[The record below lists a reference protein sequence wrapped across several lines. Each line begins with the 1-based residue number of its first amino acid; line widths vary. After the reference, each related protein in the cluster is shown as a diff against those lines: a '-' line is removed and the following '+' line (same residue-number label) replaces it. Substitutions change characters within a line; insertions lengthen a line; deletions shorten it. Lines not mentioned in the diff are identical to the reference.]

1 MYLNPEIALERN
13 QEFHV
18 SMECKGC
25 VHHSYLWTMRVCKL
39 HTGLAGNNLAPCDDY
54 REKKVSAL
62 EKANSL
68 FSKSHKIQIEE

>member
-1 MYLNPEIALERN
+1 MTLPQRAYINPEKALERN
-13 QEFHV
+13 QEFHI

-25 VHHSYLWTMRVCKL
+25 VNHSYLWGMRVCKL
-39 HTGLAGNNLAPCDDY
+39 HTGLAGNNLAPCGDF

-68 FSKSHKIQIEE
+68 FGA